1 MDPALMCTSTGYGEQ
16 TISKIYNYGERRRE
30 FVLVIEKNHMGLS
43 SLMWFS

>member
-16 TISKIYNYGERRRE
+16 TISKIHNYGNRRRE

-43 SLMWFS
+43 GLMWFS